1 MDDDIEVRPVTSPAR
16 LRDASSFEKV
26 HPRRPSSP
34 REEDGLRLRRLRLT
48 PHSPSLAHPSRAL
61 SVANRHTPTT
71 QLGDALQWLAFL
83 VPWCAFALY
92 AHVALALRLGF
103 VGLVEA
109 SCVSVASLPFWR
121 AACRRPAFQPLAAL
135 LRRFHAKRNLPPF
148 EEIPDASS
156 ENDGLKNT
164 HDWRVAFEKRVP
176 DAQAELAAFTR
187 QHAGAS
193 EPRRA
198 FFREGASFP
207 TSGRD
212 ASSRDEDFSRGRREM
227 KTSNDETSERIV
239 RDPASRLAAAGL
251 GVFPLCDETLV
262 RPNAA
267 AARHFPAT
275 CAAVRAA
282 GGFGA
287 RLWVLRPDTNRT
299 PLAGFSRGVSDGYWR
314 AHVVLDAD
322 EAEAETE
329 EEETFSFTLNRE
341 KNAAS
346 DVSDAVFPSRG
357 ASFFEKTLGDFAG
370 IRAGDETR
378 RAEIGDLIV
387 VNDAFERRWFH
398 EKENKNKKEKAREVS
413 GANASDADARERD
426 AREKETRE
434 RRGEQK
440 KKNVSKKKKPPRVG
454 AAVVLTFD
462 VLRPEHAACRVLY
475 VRHKARLVREAGER
489 NAGERTWRSLALAM
503 LGNLS

>member
-193 EPRRA
+193 ETRRA
-198 FFREGASFP
+198 FFREGEDALFP

-287 RLWVLRPDTNRT
+287 RLWVLSPDTNRT
-299 PLAGFSRGVSDGYWR
+299 HLAGFSRGVSDGYWR

-322 EAEAETE
+322 EAETS
-329 EEETFSFTLNRE
+329 EETFSFTEPLTDAASTRRE
-341 KNAAS
+341 KDAD
-346 DVSDAVFPSRG
+346 DVSDAFVFHSRG
-357 ASFFEKTLGDFAG
+357 ASSVARTFLTLGDFAG
-370 IRAGDETR
+370 IQVGDETR

-398 EKENKNKKEKAREVS
+398 ENKKEKAREVFV
-413 GANASDADARERD
+413 ANASDNASERD
-426 AREKETRE
+426 SRETRE
-434 RRGEQK
+434 RRGE
-440 KKNVSKKKKPPRVG
+440 KKNVSKKPPRVG